1 MWTTSCNNKN
11 DEPDSA
17 YNYYM
22 LIQSQVALDLSD
34 NAEAEGVL
42 VGGQVSVISRTVS
55 RMKRVMAHGRLSV
68 LLHEAT

>member
-1 MWTTSCNNKN
+1 
-11 DEPDSA
+11 
-17 YNYYM
+17 M

-34 NAEAEGVL
+34 NAEEEGVL